1 MNPSVDTQ
9 KLLETIS
16 KAALSIP
23 QNDLETRRFV
33 KSLTEFI
40 GESLQ
45 FFPISKVLTGL
56 YVVLGALADE
66 FSEFSSSR
74 H

>member
-1 MNPSVDTQ
+1 MNPSADTQ

-16 KAALSIP
+16 KAALSVP

-33 KSLTEFI
+33 KSLSEFI

>member
-1 MNPSVDTQ
+1 MNPSADTQ

>member
-1 MNPSVDTQ
+1 MNPSADTQ

-66 FSEFSSSR
+66 FSKFSSSR
-74 H
+74 P